1 MLGVA
6 DATRRTSLVETLRV
20 AFDLIACAVV
30 RRQAVAADVLVAL
43 RGRAIVAF
51 TALRAA
57 AAAPGD
63 ALVAE
68 HAAAAGAALEACF
81 GVVVDVLAD
90 DRALEDDAGK
100 ETARALRDVVRRLR
114 EIADFSRLKDPGHVA
129 AHAAKT
135 LATASGR
142 AAVEHAWTTLTTA
155 NPSAEPASPEARD
168 VLRFFLDSF
177 TDPQRAR
184 AAPAARAP
192 SMVTLTPL
200 YKEDVAFG
208 AATLSA
214 RVDGENVSA
223 LRFLIS
229 MMPTE
234 WAAMLQRCGL
244 TLPGQDYEALLQT
257 LHDEVAAAGSAREDD
272 GAKAAELAE
281 KKRLLREISEWA
293 SGRSQTMLRTARGM
307 ASYADATRVLARLEG
322 VPEADIE
329 PLVAVKYSHVVCA
342 QVYGAEGNEEND
354 EHLEQLLRENPHLS
368 VVTAHREIRKVDD
381 ESAGFDDASATVWFA
396 TRRVADASGAV
407 RQTHRVRLPGF
418 PIVGEG
424 KPENQNLGMAFAT
437 GLYLQTID
445 MNQFRQLAEAL
456 KMRNALAAFTGATRL
471 VGFPEQVITDRS
483 GSVAS
488 FAALSEQ
495 VFGTIIQRFL
505 AKPLHVRFHVRAPRR
520 VGPWVGAWAG
530 RRLQGFAAAAPER
543 GHLRR
548 HEPDAARRPRE
559 VRGVHDGGQ
568 GREVSFDGTNQF
580 NFKIASGNGMQLISR
595 DFHRLAKRP
604 DFFRS
609 LHSPI
614 QPGIFFAEFLLF
626 ASLAAFIVCKLM
638 IAMLHVET
646 FFGDGD
652 AFDSVGFHEEVGLEM
667 LYLSQWMIQASR
679 RHGVAVHVRRLAGRR
694 SREDVPALLRALLVR
709 VAHLQHVH
717 RQDARVRHRP
727 HRAFRESHLQVHEAR
742 HEHALELR
750 ASVHHVRVR
759 TSRRP

>member
-1 MLGVA
+1 MQGGPAAFQGGFAGGPAGGAIERGGSDGYLLFPAMLSAPVFSKAGASRNVNMTYSMVPAVFAQTADTFAFLCVSVLGVA

-30 RRQAVAADVLVAL
+30 RRQAVAADALVAL

-68 HAAAAGAALEACF
+68 HVAAAGAALDACL
-81 GVVVDVLAD
+81 GVVVNVLAD
-90 DRALEDDAGK
+90 DRSLEDDAGK
-100 ETARALRDVVRRLR
+100 DTARALRDVVQRLR
-114 EIADFSRLKDPGHVA
+114 ELVDFSRLSDPGHVA
-129 AHAAKT
+129 AHAAKA

-142 AAVEHAWTTLTTA
+142 ATVDHAWTTLTTA

-177 TDPQRAR
+177 TDPQLAR

-200 YKEDVAFG
+200 YKEDVALG

-214 RVDGENVSA
+214 RVDGENVST

-244 TLPGQDYEALLQT
+244 TLPGQDYEGLLQT
-257 LHDEVAAAGSAREDD
+257 LHDDVAAAGGGVDAP
-272 GAKAAELAE
+272 AKTAELAE
-281 KKRLLREISEWA
+281 KRRLLREISEWA
-293 SGRSQTMLRTARGM
+293 SGRSQTMLRTVRGM

-342 QVYGAEGNEEND
+342 QVYGTEGNEEND
-354 EHLEQLLRENPHLS
+354 DHLERLLRENPHLS
-368 VVTAHREIRKVDD
+368 VVTARRESVAKD
-381 ESAGFDDASATVWFA
+381 ADASSAETRGDAPDSPDSDVWFA
-396 TRRVADASGAV
+396 TRRVADASGVV

-424 KPENQNLGMAFAT
+424 KPENQNLGMAFAA

-445 MNQFRQLAEAL
+445 MNQDCQLAEAL
-456 KMRNALAAFTGATRL
+456 KMRNALATFTGATRL

-505 AKPLHVRFHVRAPRR
+505 AKPLHVRFHY
-520 VGPWVGAWAG
+520 
-530 RRLQGFAAAAPER
+530 
-543 GHLRR
+543 GH
-548 HEPDAARRPRE
+548 PDVWDLGW
-559 VRGVHDGGQ
+559 VRGQGGVSKASRQ
-568 GREVSFDGTNQF
+568 LHLSEDIFGGMNLVLRGGRVKYVGFMMVGKAREVSFDGTNQF
-580 NFKIASGNGMQLISR
+580 NFKISSTCIR
-595 DFHRLAKRP
+595 D
-604 DFFRS
+604 S
-609 LHSPI
+609 
-614 QPGIFFAEFLLF
+614 
-626 ASLAAFIVCKLM
+626 IV
-638 IAMLHVET
+638 
-646 FFGDGD
+646 
-652 AFDSVGFHEEVGLEM
+652 
-667 LYLSQWMIQASR
+667 
-679 RHGVAVHVRRLAGRR
+679 
-694 SREDVPALLRALLVR
+694 
-709 VAHLQHVH
+709 
-717 RQDARVRHRP
+717 
-727 HRAFRESHLQVHEAR
+727 
-742 HEHALELR
+742 
-750 ASVHHVRVR
+750 
-759 TSRRP
+759 